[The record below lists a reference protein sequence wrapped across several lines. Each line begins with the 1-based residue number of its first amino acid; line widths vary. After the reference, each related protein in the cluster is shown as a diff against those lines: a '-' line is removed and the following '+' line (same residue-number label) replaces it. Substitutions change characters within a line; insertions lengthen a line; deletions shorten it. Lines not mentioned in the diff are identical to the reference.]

1 MVVDGEHLK
10 IRQGRGPVLWMVLR
24 ASRQLGE
31 SESPHTEHHEC
42 STPSTLSSE
51 LWGSVHTHV
60 FPSQERFQVKNPP
73 HTYIQKLQSFL
84 DPSVT
89 RKVKCEAG
97 KPHLAAPY
105 SPAGFGEGQTL

>member
-1 MVVDGEHLK
+1 MAIDGKHLK
-10 IRQGRGPVLWMVLR
+10 IRKRTYG
-24 ASRQLGE
+24 LGDIKGQVTTLGGW
-31 SESPHTEHHEC
+31 SPHTGHHEC
-42 STPSTLSSE
+42 STSSALSSE
-51 LWGSVHTHV
+51 LWVSVHTRV

-97 KPHLAAPY
+97 RPPLAVPY
-105 SPAGFGEGQTL
+105 SPMGFWAQTF